1 MHRVLQVGGLLLLP
15 LLTGCRG
22 EAAADATQA
31 AEPAAQVIP
40 VAAEPAAPVQPED
53 LTVELVG
60 SAAELKE
67 RIAALQGKTVVVNFW
82 ATWCPPCV
90 EEFPH
95 LVELQKNYADQNVV
109 LLTASHDDAADLDEK
124 VKPFLTEHGVKDHA
138 VLVSV
143 DDEAEFIDAWD
154 KEWSGE
160 FPTTWIFKPDG
171 TMLQRLQGEKSYDEF
186 EQALKEALANPDA

>member
-1 MHRVLQVGGLLLLP
+1 MHRVLQGVGLLLLP
-15 LLTGCRG
+15 LLIGCRD
-22 EAAADATQA
+22 EAAADAPPA
-31 AEPAAQVIP
+31 AEPVAEVTP
-40 VAAEPAAPVQPED
+40 VAAEPAAETPPQE
-53 LTVELVG
+53 LTVEIVG
-60 SAAELKE
+60 SAAALKE
-67 RIAALQGKTVVVNFW
+67 RVAALEGKTVVVNFW

-154 KEWSGE
+154 QEWSGE
-160 FPTTWIFKPDG
+160 FPTTWIFKSDG
-171 TMLQRLQGEKSYDEF
+171 TMLQRLQGQKSYDEF